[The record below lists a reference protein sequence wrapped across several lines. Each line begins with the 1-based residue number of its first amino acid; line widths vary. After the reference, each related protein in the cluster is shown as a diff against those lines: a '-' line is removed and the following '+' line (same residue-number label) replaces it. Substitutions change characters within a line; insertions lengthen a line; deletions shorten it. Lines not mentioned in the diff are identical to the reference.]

1 MNAEESASHKM
12 RAWDLFKRPVTTG
25 PLCIFKLVLRRRYDR
40 VPTLITAEE
49 VKVE

>member
-25 PLCIFKLVLRRRYDR
+25 PLCIFKLVY
-40 VPTLITAEE
+40 
-49 VKVE
+49 VEDMTGFPPL